1 MGYSPWGCKESDM
14 TERLTSLSLSIN
26 KIKFLLTMYFV
37 PSNVNGVSAKLS
49 EESRVNGVPTSTGFT
64 V

>member
-1 MGYSPWGCKESDM
+1 M